1 MKYGDF
7 RKIMEQRDIKGAY
20 LFMGEEGLVIE
31 KTIDY
36 IVNTYIDETFKDF
49 NYTFLNGNNLILD
62 NFYSYLETLP
72 FMSSKRVVIINEL
85 QDFQSRFNLNDL
97 FFETVEGLPDDTI
110 VIFYDSEQNLKKNTQ
125 LYKFFKKINRVVE
138 FGKLNNYEVSNF
150 LKRELM
156 KNDKFISDGD
166 LSYFIMLTG
175 YLNKKVEMN
184 LYDVETELEKLIS
197 YSTDSNITRE
207 DIDKTIKKANDSDIF
222 NLLNSLADK
231 KPGDALRYLHDLYD
245 KNEPIPSLLYMIQ
258 RRYRHMYEYF
268 SLYKD
273 MKRDDEI
280 KKIVG
285 ITSDYEF
292 KIVSQ
297 LARGRDLCELKY
309 NLASILEVDKKL
321 KSTSHDKLLLMEY
334 LVVNICK

>member
-1 MKYGDF
+1 
-7 RKIMEQRDIKGAY
+7 
-20 LFMGEEGLVIE
+20 MGEEGLVIE

-258 RRYRHMYEYF
+258 RRYRHMYEYS
-268 SLYKD
+268 SLYQD